1 MSFSHQQKKEITDQH
16 YKSACCRRSL
26 LYGILFA
33 KGRIDNDGVVIT
45 LENVEYAEYT
55 AKLVKE
61 FFGSDARLFR
71 SEKGGRCVMLSFS
84 SSAAGAY
91 IDSLSNDGA
100 ELVIQKCANC
110 LSSFLRGVFLA
121 SGRVADPQKQYS
133 LEFTLR
139 DRCTAFAD
147 FLRELSLSPLISR
160 RSTGDMVYFRNSEEI
175 ENFYGYAGLNKAV
188 FNLIEIKINT
198 LARRETQRFMN
209 CVSNNHNK
217 MLDVADRQI
226 GIIRKLDS
234 LNLLSSLPDEL
245 ENTARM
251 RMEYAD
257 LPLSALA
264 QKMTPAISKSGLSH
278 RLKHIEEIAKKLLDN
293 EG

>member
-1 MSFSHQQKKEITDQH
+1 MSFSHQQKKEIIDQH
-16 YKSACCRRSL
+16 YKSSCCRRSL

-33 KGRIDNDGVVIT
+33 KGCVADGTVIIT
-45 LENVEYAEYT
+45 LENNEYAEYAT
-55 AKLVKE
+55 RLVKE
-61 FFGSDARLFR
+61 FFGCDARIFR

-84 SSAAGAY
+84 SSGAQGY
-91 IDSLSNDGA
+91 IESLSNSGS
-100 ELVIQKCANC
+100 ELVIQKCSNC

-121 SGRVADPQKQYS
+121 SGRVADPKKQYS

-139 DRCTAFAD
+139 DRCDAFAV
-147 FLRELSLSPLISR
+147 FLRELSLAPLISHR
-160 RSTGDMVYFRNSEEI
+160 ITGDMVYFRNSEEI

-217 MLDVADRQI
+217 MLDVAERQI

>member
-1 MSFSHQQKKEITDQH
+1 MSFSHQQKKEIIDQH
-16 YKSACCRRSL
+16 YKSSCCRRSL
-26 LYGILFA
+26 LYGVLFG
-33 KGRIDNDGVVIT
+33 KGRVVDGEVLLA
-45 LENVEYAEYT
+45 LENMEYCEYVSR
-55 AKLVKE
+55 LVKE
-61 FFGSDARLFR
+61 FFGCDSRVFR
-71 SEKGGRCVMLSFS
+71 SDKGGRCVLLSFS
-84 SSAAGAY
+84 APAARGY
-91 IDSLSNDGA
+91 VESLDTVGS
-100 ELVIQKCANC
+100 ELVIQKCVNC

-121 SGRVADPQKQYS
+121 SGRAADPKKQYS

-139 DRCTAFAD
+139 ERCDIFAD
-147 FLRELSLSPLISR
+147 FLRGLSLSPLVSHR
-160 RSTGDMVYFRNSEEI
+160 NTGDMVYFRSSEEI

-217 MLDVADRQI
+217 MLDVAERQI
-226 GIIRKLDS
+226 GIIKKLDS

-278 RLKHIEEIAKKLLDN
+278 RLKHIEEIAQKLLDN